1 MDLKEAALSCG
12 RAARPFELGA
22 GLPSGQ
28 TTARGPRNQW
38 IHPCKGWGAGD
49 GDPDGANRSHGG
61 PFPPP
66 KTRSLQPTD
75 LLRGQAPPREA
86 TGP

>member
-1 MDLKEAALSCG
+1 MQEGS
-12 RAARPFELGA
+12 RPFELGA
-22 GLPSGQ
+22 GQPRGQ

-38 IHPCKGWGAGD
+38 IHPCKGWGAGGRTATPMVLTD
-49 GDPDGANRSHGG
+49 HTEDP
-61 PFPPP
+61 PPPP

-75 LLRGQAPPREA
+75 LLRGRAPPREA